1 MANKKVFV
9 EPSAAGPT
17 QKLVHNK
24 DGTTHVIPGK
34 AHEAQ
39 EGEVLNP
46 GVRTAVTAQQGARCP
61 ACQSAGTLRMHPNK
75 PEGKRIY
82 CSSEGCSYDQS
93 KPHNGIANRTNIVG
107 SGVKIIRQIGP
118 KG

>member
-1 MANKKVFV
+1 MAEGKFI

-17 QKLVHNK
+17 QKLVPNK

-39 EGEVLNP
+39 EGAVLNP
-46 GVRTAVTAQQGARCP
+46 GVRTVATAQEGARCP
-61 ACQSAGTLRMHPNK
+61 VCHTAGNLRMHPNK

-82 CSSEGCSYDQS
+82 CTAEGCTYDQS
-93 KPHNGIANRTNIVG
+93 NTNSGAQDRTNIVG
-107 SGVKIIRQIGP
+107 SGVKVLRQTGP